1 MASPCASGGPGPEP
15 AQALLGLGGNLGDRP
30 EVLGRALGRLGDL
43 PSSRLLAV
51 SPAYDSDPVGPAGQ
65 PTYLNLCAALETRLG
80 PADLLEAALGIER
93 ELGRVRTVPN
103 GPQTCDID
111 LLFHSAAPR
120 LEQPGLALP
129 HPRWRERAFVVIPLG
144 ELLQLGALAAEARW
158 DGLRAEIAALR
169 APATGLRPWTG
180 PTPWARRPT

>member
-15 AQALLGLGGNLGDRP
+15 AQALLGLGGNLGDRAAL
-30 EVLGRALGRLGDL
+30 LGRALARLGDL
-43 PSSRLLAV
+43 PMSRVLGV

-80 PADLLEAALGIER
+80 PGELLDAALGIER
-93 ELGRVRTVPN
+93 DLGRVRTVPN
-103 GPQTCDID
+103 GPRTCDID

-120 LEQPGLALP
+120 ADQPGLVLP
-129 HPRWRERAFVVIPLG
+129 HPRWRERPFVVIPLG
-144 ELLQLGALAAEARW
+144 ELLQLGVLAREPRW
-158 DGLRAEIAALR
+158 DGLRAEIAALE

-180 PTPWARRPT
+180 PTPWATRPT